1 MITIYKEKRTGNL
14 YALNEMI
21 TMGNKVNLVRL
32 GHAEE
37 KFVSPSTLKRW
48 YSKWDEANMVVQLKA
63 FTGMDL
69 GFYKVETETAETV
82 SFWTKSNK
90 FLVFDKKTDTQINAK
105 NPKFANKLGDDAR
118 LSHRILRRTLQ

>member
-1 MITIYKEKRTGNL
+1 MVMIYKDKRTNKL

-21 TMGNKVNLVRL
+21 TMGSKVNLVCL

-69 GFYKVETETAETV
+69 GFYKVTYETDEYLG
-82 SFWTKSNK
+82 FWTKGMK
-90 FLVFDKKTDTQINAK
+90 HLIFDRKTDVQINAN
-105 NPKFANKLGDDAR
+105 NPKFANKLGM
-118 LSHRILRRTLQ
+118 ILGYPTVF

>member
-1 MITIYKEKRTGNL
+1 MVTIYKDKRTDKL
-14 YALNEMI
+14 YALNAMI
-21 TMGNKVNLVRL
+21 TMGNKVNLVCL

-69 GFYKVETETAETV
+69 GFYKVRTETKDTITIL
-82 SFWTKSNK
+82 TKQGK
-90 FLVFDKKTDTQINAK
+90 FLDFDKTTDAQINAK
-105 NPKFANKLGDDAR
+105 NSKFANHIGMTLGYP
-118 LSHRILRRTLQ
+118 TVF

>member
-1 MITIYKEKRTGNL
+1 MVTIYKDKRTNKL
-14 YALNEMI
+14 YAMDEMI
-21 TMGNKVNLVRL
+21 TMGNKVNLVCL

-69 GFYKVETETAETV
+69 GFYKVHTETKDTITIM
-82 SFWTKSNK
+82 TKQGK
-90 FLVFDKKTDTQINAK
+90 FLDFDKNTDVQINAK
-105 NPKFANKLGDDAR
+105 NPKFANKLGM
-118 LSHRILRRTLQ
+118 TLGYPTVF

>member
-1 MITIYKEKRTGNL
+1 MVTIYKDKRTNKL

-21 TMGNKVNLVRL
+21 TMGSKVNLVCL
-32 GHAEE
+32 SHAEE

-69 GFYKVETETAETV
+69 GFYKVHTETKDTITIM
-82 SFWTKSNK
+82 TKQGK
-90 FLVFDKKTDTQINAK
+90 FLDFDKISYAQTNAK
-105 NPKFANKLGDDAR
+105 NPKFANKLGM
-118 LSHRILRRTLQ
+118 TLGYPTVF

>member
-1 MITIYKEKRTGNL
+1 MVTIYKDKRTGNL
-14 YALNEMI
+14 YALNEML

-32 GHAEE
+32 GHAED

-69 GFYKVETETAETV
+69 GFYKVEKETAETI

-90 FLVFDKKTDTQINAK
+90 FLTFDKKTDTQVNAK
-105 NPKFANKLGDDAR
+105 NPKFANKLGM
-118 LSHRILRRTLQ
+118 TLGYPTVF

>member
-1 MITIYKEKRTGNL
+1 MITIYKDKRTGNL
-14 YALNEMI
+14 YALNEML

-32 GHAEE
+32 GHAED

-48 YSKWDEANMVVQLKA
+48 YTKWDEANMVVQLKA

-69 GFYKVETETAETV
+69 GFYKVEEETAETV

-90 FLVFDKKTDTQINAK
+90 FLTFDKKTNTQVNAK
-105 NPKFANKLGDDAR
+105 NPKFANKLGM
-118 LSHRILRRTLQ
+118 TLGYPTVF